1 MWNPKLIPTPKRV
14 AEPVQLIDVMPTV
27 LDLLG
32 LKVPDMVQGQS
43 LAAFANGGHFQ
54 RRGPVMTSRHASP
67 HAHGLVPENG
77 TDTVALLDSDWK
89 LIYREKG
96 KQVGLS
102 KVELYDRRTDRVEAN
117 NVAAQNPKEV
127 ERLMAEIGRWMD
139 AQKQIKSFLGSGAKA
154 TMDQKT
160 LEQLRSLGYI
170 GGKQ

>member
-1 MWNPKLIPTPKRV
+1 
-14 AEPVQLIDVMPTV
+14 VQLIDLMPTV

-43 LAAFANGGHFQ
+43 LAAFAKGGQFQ
-54 RRGPVMTSRHASP
+54 RRGQVMTSRYASP

-89 LIYREKG
+89 LIYRDKG
-96 KQVGLS
+96 KQVGLN
-102 KVELYDRRTDRVEAN
+102 KVELYQRRMDRGEAK
-117 NVAAQNPKEV
+117 NVAGQHPQEV
-127 ERLMAEIGRWMD
+127 ERMMTEIGKWLD
-139 AQKQIKSFLGSGAKA
+139 AEKQIKSVLGRGAKA